1 MRLRNR
7 RHSRLSDSDDNDE
20 DDAPAPKRGRRSRGG
35 GEDEGAFE
43 HGPGDTTSL
52 GLTCT

>member
-7 RHSRLSDSDDNDE
+7 RRSLLSDSDENGE

-43 HGPGDTTSL
+43 HGPDDTASL